1 MPGKTIGILGGMG
14 PEATADLFLKII
26 RSTPART
33 DQDHIRVVIDSN
45 PAIPDRTAAILGS
58 GPDPVPLLTRT
69 ARLLEQWGV
78 DLIVIPCNTAHY
90 FYDEVQASVRVPVLH
105 IMKETAAH
113 LRERYPALRDVGL
126 LATTGTVRTG
136 LYQRFLAEHALNT
149 LLPDDEGQQVVM
161 DCIYGEQGVKAGHT
175 GPEVTARLAGVA
187 ASLIARGAGAVIAGC
202 TELPLV
208 LREGDLPVPVIDPT
222 RILAEAAVRAALAEG

>member
-69 ARLLEQWGV
+69 ARLLEQWGA

-105 IMKETAAH
+105 IMKETAAY